1 MNKQEFEE
9 RIKGSIKYDT
19 KKKKKMAMEIIKE
32 IER

>member
-19 KKKKKMAMEIIKE
+19 KMAMEIIKE